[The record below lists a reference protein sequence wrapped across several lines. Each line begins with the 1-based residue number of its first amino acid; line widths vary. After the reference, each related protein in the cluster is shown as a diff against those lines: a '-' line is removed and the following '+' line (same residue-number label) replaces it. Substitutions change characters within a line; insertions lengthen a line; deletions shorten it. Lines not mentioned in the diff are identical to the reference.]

1 MKSDTVYKR
10 AYNTALDLLGD
21 YRKGDHLPSENEL
34 SDALAV
40 SRTTV
45 RKVLAQLTDHGYV
58 AGAGKDRKAG
68 NRVRAAAY
76 FPTTETVPTAQ
87 QVESRFMDWMLRGD
101 TKPGTL
107 INELEL
113 ARQFNVG
120 TTGIREFLNRFR
132 RFALIEKRA
141 NAGWLFK
148 GFTQDFAAE
157 LFEIRELRTTL
168 RARFRQSAARGSRL
182 GSAAGAA

>member
-10 AYNTALDLLGD
+10 AYNTMLDVLAG
-21 YRKGDHLPSENEL
+21 YRRGEQLPSENEL
-34 SDALAV
+34 SATLGV

-45 RKVLAQLTDHGYV
+45 RKVLSQLTQSGFV
-58 AGAGKDRKAG
+58 GGGGKKRTAGT
-68 NRVRAAAY
+68 RARSGAY
-76 FPTTETVPTAQ
+76 FPSTETVPTAT
-87 QVESRFMDWMLRGD
+87 QVEARFMDWMLRGD

-113 ARQFNVG
+113 ARQFGVG

-132 RFALIEKRA
+132 RFGLIEKRP

-148 GFTQDFAAE
+148 GFTEDFAAE
-157 LFEIRELRTTL
+157 LHAQGILPRPISVEEL
-168 RARFRQSAARGSRL
+168 FPFVNSHPSSA
-182 GSAAGAA
+182 

>member
-1 MKSDTVYKR
+1 MKSDNVFKR
-10 AYNTALDLLGD
+10 AHNSALDLLGG
-21 YRKGDHLPSENEL
+21 YRKGGQLPSENEL

-45 RKVLAQLTDHGYV
+45 RKVLSQLTDDGYV

-68 NRVRAAAY
+68 KRVRAAAY
-76 FPTTETVPTAQ
+76 FPVTETVPTAM

-113 ARQFNVG
+113 A
-120 TTGIREFLNRFR
+120 
-132 RFALIEKRA
+132 
-141 NAGWLFK
+141 
-148 GFTQDFAAE
+148 
-157 LFEIRELRTTL
+157 
-168 RARFRQSAARGSRL
+168 
-182 GSAAGAA
+182 